1 MTRIKQWVDHLSVK
15 KNLIFYG
22 YLILTLVLIII
33 CLALLL
39 KNYNDVIA
47 DRQKNDE
54 ASVSTLAESL
64 GILQS
69 DIKDFSTYIC
79 INNDIHNLLTAN
91 ESEVQEKNKNAK
103 LWLEEAPM
111 AIVQDMMSLKGHI
124 KTIAIYPENGI
135 RPYLR
140 CMDAGAYVDD
150 IDAIRSTETYKETL
164 KAKNGMV
171 WRYVPKGKSD
181 TYQTNR
187 FNKLV
192 LYREIFDLT
201 QKKTLGYIV
210 IGVSSEYFENVC
222 QNTLKNEKE
231 RVLVLD
237 QNGNHLVQ
245 TGKIDGKLDE
255 YLSSDEFLQQNYKER
270 KTHFQYGDYEVY
282 CRQMEKNSSIVC
294 RIVPIYSLQMQ
305 FRDIAYMPLL
315 LLIGMM
321 IGLLP
326 LLAIISNLVTKPL
339 RQLCTAIDQ
348 FSTGDF
354 EQQVEVTTHDEVGE
368 VAECFNRM
376 VLAIKELIDKNYVI
390 TLQEK
395 ESELAALQAQIN
407 PHFLYNTLDSLY
419 WQATDAGN
427 DDIAESILAL
437 SDLFRLVLS
446 QGKRE
451 VTVEQE
457 MQLVSCYLQ
466 IQKMRFT
473 KRLNYEIHVD
483 DSIKNAVIP
492 KLILQPFVENAI
504 VHGFENVSTPC
515 LLTVTGQLED
525 GKIWFEIKDT
535 GSGMTQEQ
543 IEKLWQE
550 EPVQYRKQ
558 RIGRYAIKNIRERLQ
573 RKYQDKFS
581 LQIESRVN
589 EGTTVTLIIPY
600 EKAREWENE
609 NINCR

>member
-1 MTRIKQWVDHLSVK
+1 MAKIREWVDHLSVK
-15 KNLIFYG
+15 KKLIFYG
-22 YLILTLVLIII
+22 YLILTPVLIVI
-33 CLALLL
+33 CFVLGL

-47 DRQKNDE
+47 DRQKDNTT
-54 ASVSTLAESL
+54 SVSTLAESL

-79 INNDIHNLLTAN
+79 INNDISNLLAMNDEAEIAKKN
-91 ESEVQEKNKNAK
+91 ENAK

-140 CMDAGAYVDD
+140 CMDTGAYVDD
-150 IDAIRSTETYKETL
+150 MDAIRNTDTYKETL
-164 KAKNGMV
+164 KAKNAMV
-171 WRYVPKGKSD
+171 WRYVPKGRSD
-181 TYQTNR
+181 TYQTSR
-187 FNKLV
+187 FNKIV

-201 QKKTLGYIV
+201 RKKALGYIV
-210 IGVSSEYFENVC
+210 IGVSSDYFEDVC
-222 QNTLKNEKE
+222 HNTLKNSKEK
-231 RVLVLD
+231 VLVLD
-237 QNGNHLVQ
+237 KNGNHLVQ
-245 TGKIDGKLDE
+245 TGEISEKLDE
-255 YLSSDEFLQQNYKER
+255 YLSSEEFLQQDYKER
-270 KTHFQYGDYEVY
+270 KGYFKYGNYEVY
-282 CRQMEKNSSIVC
+282 CKQMDKNASIVC
-294 RIVPIYSLQMQ
+294 KIIPSYSLRTQ
-305 FRDIAYMPLL
+305 FRDIAYMPLM
-315 LLIGMM
+315 LLIGIL

-326 LLAIISNLVTKPL
+326 LLEIISNLFTKPL
-339 RQLCTAIDQ
+339 RELCTAIDQ

-354 EQQVEVTTHDEVGE
+354 EQQVEVSTHDEVGE

-427 DDIAESILAL
+427 DEIAESILAL

-451 VTVEQE
+451 VSVEQE

-466 IQKMRFT
+466 IQKMRFS
-473 KRLNYEIHVD
+473 KRLNYEIHMD
-483 DSIKNAVIP
+483 DSIKEASIP

-515 LLTVTGQLED
+515 LLTVSGKLED
-525 GKIWFEIKDT
+525 GKICFEIKDT

-543 IEKLWQE
+543 IEKIWQE
-550 EPVQYRKQ
+550 EPAQYRKQ

-573 RKYQDKFS
+573 RKYQNDFTLK
-581 LQIESRVN
+581 IESKIN

-600 EKAREWENE
+600 EKE
-609 NINCR
+609 